1 MSVREKE
8 FSSPNLIG
16 VILMRMK
23 PFSFLVV
30 FALALGACGG
40 SVAGGELLPTVTI
53 TRLDVDGV
61 TATLEFTAED
71 DSGPVIV
78 AVDWGD
84 RSDLET
90 FVVSGE
96 SAATHDYSPG
106 VTEAVVTLIATDE
119 DDQEVRTGRT
129 LTLGPSGSVTT
140 TTSTSTTAPE
150 TTTTSSP
157 TTTSSTTTNSTTTT
171 TTTTTTL
178 PPEALEQV
186 YELSVHDADYVSEFI
201 SPLGANASTAT
212 VGNRVDLFAE
222 TAGFD
227 GGIIARSR
235 IEWLIPEDEW
245 TQLGLE
251 PQLSVLMEG
260 TYSVK
265 LSTGPN
271 PGRAASFDFKIA
283 GLNGAESLGEG
294 TWPAGKIGAGDSK
307 SDDDIWNT
315 IGFGAPLSPNASGP
329 IQIVLEAWCSVS
341 PGSTVFQVAETST
354 CHADVWPST
363 IVVTLTRN
371 EGT

>member
-1 MSVREKE
+1 
-8 FSSPNLIG
+8 
-16 VILMRMK
+16 MK
-23 PFSFLVV
+23 PFSLVVV
-30 FALALGACGG
+30 FALVLGACGG

-84 RSDLET
+84 GSDLET

-96 SAATHDYSPG
+96 SAATHDYSPD

-129 LTLGPSGSVTT
+129 LTFSPSGSVTT